1 MPEKIL
7 IVDDEAPIRG
17 VLEEL
22 LLSESYNCCTA
33 ANAYEALDQLA
44 EFKPDLLISD
54 IRMPVMD
61 GVQLLQKAREMYP
74 DIAVIMIT
82 AVMEIDTAV
91 SILKQGASDYIT
103 KPFNLLD
110 VVQRVRSAL
119 LKHSEMLAKKQYH
132 DELEKQVKQ
141 GTEQLRQ
148 AFTEIEIHRN
158 FTLEALVVALD
169 AREHETQ
176 AHSLRVR
183 DYSLALGKALELNE
197 DRMTDLS
204 QGALLHDVGKIGI
217 SDTILLK
224 KGPLT
229 PDEWLEMQR
238 HPEIGH
244 QILSGINFLKNAV
257 IKIVFTH
264 HEKYSGSGY
273 PGKLAGET
281 IPIESRIFA
290 VADALDAITSDRPY
304 RAAKGFPEASKEIV
318 RCQETHF
325 DPMVVQAFLKIHEAE
340 WKDIRA
346 QADSTKTEVG
356 SSLPI
361 LNF

>member
-1 MPEKIL
+1 MNQKIL

-22 LLSESYNCCTA
+22 LSGENYECRTA
-33 ANAYEALDQLA
+33 SNAYEALDQLQ

-61 GVQLLQKAREMYP
+61 GVQLLNKAREVSP
-74 DIAVIMIT
+74 DIAVVMIT
-82 AVMEIDTAV
+82 AVMEIDIAV

-103 KPFNLLD
+103 KPFNLQD
-110 VVQRVRSAL
+110 VVERVRSAL
-119 LKHSEMLAKKQYH
+119 QKRSEALAKKRYQ
-132 DELEKQVKQ
+132 DELEAQVKQ
-141 GTEQLRQ
+141 RTEQLRL
-148 AFTEIEIHRN
+148 AFSEIEIHRN
-158 FTLEALVVALD
+158 FTLEALVTALD

-183 DYSLALGKALELNE
+183 DYSLALGQALGLDEESMDALGE
-197 DRMTDLS
+197 
-204 QGALLHDVGKIGI
+204 GALLHDVGKIGI

-229 PDEWLEMQR
+229 SDEWLEMQK

-244 QILSGINFLKNAV
+244 QILSGINFLKRTV
-257 IKIVFTH
+257 INIVLTH
-264 HEKYSGSGY
+264 HEKFDGSGY
-273 PGKLAGET
+273 PGKMGGVN
-281 IPIESRIFA
+281 IPLESRIFS

-304 RAAKGFPEASKEIV
+304 RAAKGYRDASQEIV
-318 RCQETHF
+318 RCQGKHF
-325 DPMVVQAFLKIHEAE
+325 DPQVVEAFLTIQEDQ
-340 WKDIRA
+340 WKEIRA
-346 QADSTKTEVG
+346 KADRTKTEVG
-356 SSLPI
+356 RSLPI